1 MHLMISISFSCVCVC
16 VCVYCFYICCLSQFS
31 TDNSHLVSDEVSDQA
46 TKTTNYTVLKM
57 LHKVALAVGSLHS
70 LFRRHLFFSSFELS
84 TNGVRICPVDLPEF
98 IMFEK
103 KMNLIVPVAIHG
115 TPLSMFD
122 SVM

>member
-1 MHLMISISFSCVCVC
+1 
-16 VCVYCFYICCLSQFS
+16 
-31 TDNSHLVSDEVSDQA
+31 
-46 TKTTNYTVLKM
+46 M
-57 LHKVALAVGSLHS
+57 LHKVAIGFGSLLI

-115 TPLSMFD
+115 TPLSMFECYVVAHYFFVEEYCYWIS
-122 SVM
+122 SV

>member
-1 MHLMISISFSCVCVC
+1 M
-16 VCVYCFYICCLSQFS
+16 
-31 TDNSHLVSDEVSDQA
+31 
-46 TKTTNYTVLKM
+46 
-57 LHKVALAVGSLHS
+57 AVGSLHS

-103 KMNLIVPVAIHG
+103 KVNLIVPVAVLIHG